1 MILIIGPLAG
11 GKRTFVKQTWGY
23 RAYTT
28 RLGERAPVF
37 YGAEALAAG
46 EEAIDQLAEQLTRY
60 PVVILNETGGGIVP
74 LSPEVRRARERA
86 GRLAC
91 RLAGRAE
98 TVVRVWYSLP
108 QVLKGALP

>member
-1 MILIIGPLAG
+1 MFFN
-11 GKRTFVKQTWGY
+11 KNRTSGVEWLVVGLGNPGDKY
-23 RAYTT
+23 DNT
-28 RLGERAPVF
+28 RHNVGFA
-37 YGAEALAAG
+37 
-46 EEAIDQLAEQLTRY
+46 AIDQLAEQLTRY

>member
-60 PVVILNETGGGIVP
+60 PV
-74 LSPEVRRARERA
+74 S
-86 GRLAC
+86 
-91 RLAGRAE
+91 
-98 TVVRVWYSLP
+98 S
-108 QVLKGALP
+108 